1 MTRTRIGFAACS
13 FDIVAARHRVHSA
26 FRILNYSRRAVAR
39 VLVCALVSGGLPVPM
54 SAASE
59 YYGQVVFAGVAVPGA
74 TVTASQ
80 GDVHLTT
87 SSDAQGIF
95 RLTDIA
101 DGVWSVRIEMR
112 GFANLTREVTIGP
125 DAQPAMWELSLLP
138 FEEIVRGLPPP
149 PPARPVRAPDS
160 NNQTTA
166 TRSQASVPGASPQ
179 TGFQRAGVSAPQ
191 TPPSRQAVA
200 PPPDDPPADAAAA
213 ADGFLINGS
222 VNNGAASPFAQPAA
236 FGNNRRRAGALYS
249 GMVGGLFSNS
259 VWDARPFSLTGVPVP
274 RPDYYNVHLLGTF
287 GGPVKVPRLQNR
299 LNVFVGFQRVADDN
313 AVTQPALMP
322 TALERSGNFSQSRDA
337 SGNAI
342 QIKDP
347 VTGVPFAGNTIP
359 RERISPQA
367 ASLLGYYPQP
377 SRLSDGHYN
386 YEVPILSVTRQDN
399 LQSRLTQNVNQR
411 NQIFGNVSYQRTT
424 TDSSTLFGF
433 ADENRSSAV
442 DAQVNWNHRIA
453 QLMSVRLRYQFT
465 SQTTQTDPYFAYRTN
480 VSGEAGIHGNNQEP
494 ENWGPPSLSFAS
506 GIAGLSDALPRYTR
520 NQTNAAGGD
529 SFISRGRHNFTI
541 GGDIRRHHI
550 DIQSQQDPRGGFTFT
565 GAATGSDLAD
575 FLLGVPSASQ
585 IAYGNAD
592 KFLRGFSYDA
602 YITDDWRVGPSLT
615 ITAGARWEYESP
627 LTERFGRLVNL
638 DVAPGFAAIS
648 PVLATSPT
656 GSLTGE
662 SYSSSL
668 MRPDWLGLQ
677 PRLAV
682 AWRPVPGS
690 SIVVRAGYGIYRN
703 TSVYQSITTLM
714 AQQPPLSR
722 ALSIANTPENPL
734 TLADG
739 FVAPAGE
746 TLNTFAVDPDFRI
759 GSAHNW
765 QVSIQRDLPASLTV
779 NATYLGTKGS
789 GLIQEFLPN
798 TYPPGFVNPC
808 ATCPSGFVYLT
819 STGKSSRHAGQ
830 LQVRRRLRN
839 GLTATAQY
847 TLAKAM
853 DDAASYQGANLG
865 GTVFAQN
872 WLDLDG
878 EYGPSSFDQ
887 RHLLTVQFQYTT
899 GVGVTGGAL
908 VDGWQGTLLK
918 GWTITSQ
925 LTTGSGLPL
934 TPYYLTTTPGTGF
947 TGSIRAS
954 LTGAPT
960 DAPAGYYL
968 NPAAYTR
975 PASGQWGDAGR
986 NSARGPAQFAL
997 NAGITRTFPWGSRL
1011 NMDWRIDATNV
1022 LNRVTYSSA
1031 NTLVGSSLFG
1041 LPSAT
1046 NQSRRVQTSL
1056 RLRF

>member
-1 MTRTRIGFAACS
+1 MQTLKGSGTKTLRHPLHLAAAFAFC
-13 FDIVAARHRVHSA
+13 
-26 FRILNYSRRAVAR
+26 ILHFEFGIA
-39 VLVCALVSGGLPVPM
+39 
-54 SAASE
+54 AASE
-59 YYGQVVFAGVAVPGA
+59 YYGQVIFGRVAVPGA
-74 TVTASQ
+74 TVTATQ
-80 GDVHLTT
+80 GDMRLVT
-87 SSDAQGIF
+87 STDEQGIF

-101 DGVWSVRIEMR
+101 DGPWSIRIEMR
-112 GFANLTREVTIGP
+112 GFADLTREVTIGP

-138 FEEIVRGLPPP
+138 FEEIAKSLPPP
-149 PPARPVRAPDS
+149 PSPRPATPQS
-160 NNQTTA
+160 NNNQATA
-166 TRSQASVPGASPQ
+166 TRSQTSAPSAPPQ
-179 TGFQRAGVSAPQ
+179 TGFQRAGVTASQA
-191 TPPSRQAVA
+191 PPSRQAAA

-236 FGNNRRRAGALYS
+236 FGNNRRRPGALYN

-259 VWDARPFSLTGVPVP
+259 AWDARSYSLTGMPVP
-274 RPDYYNVHLLGTF
+274 RPDYYNVHLLSTF
-287 GGPVKVPRLQNR
+287 GGPVKLPRLQNR

-313 AVTQPALMP
+313 AVTQPGLMP

-337 SGNAI
+337 AGNAI

-347 VTGVPFAGNTIP
+347 VTGLPFAGNTIP

-377 SRLSDGHYN
+377 SRESDGRYN
-386 YEVPILSVTRQDN
+386 YEVPILSAMRQES
-399 LQSRLTQNVNQR
+399 LQSRLTQNINQR

-424 TDSSTLFGF
+424 TDSNTLFGF
-433 ADENRSSAV
+433 EDQNRSSAM

-453 QLMSVRLRYQFT
+453 QLVSLRLRYQFT
-465 SQTTQTDPYFAYRTN
+465 RQTTETRPYFAYRTN
-480 VSGEAGIHGNNQEP
+480 VSGEAGVNGNNQEP
-494 ENWGPPSLSFAS
+494 VNWGPPSLSFSS
-506 GIAGLSDALPRYTR
+506 GFAGLADALPRLTR
-520 NQTNAAGGD
+520 NQANGAGGD
-529 SFISRGRHNFTI
+529 GFVSRGRHTFTI
-541 GGDIRRHHI
+541 GGDVRRHRV
-550 DIQSQQDPRGGFTFT
+550 DILSQQDPRGGFVFT
-565 GAATGSDLAD
+565 GSATGSDFAD
-575 FLLGVPSASQ
+575 FLLGIPSTSQ

-592 KFLRGFSYDA
+592 KYLRGFSYDA
-602 YITDDWRVGPSLT
+602 YITDDWRVGPALT
-615 ITAGARWEYESP
+615 ITVGARWEYESP
-627 LTERFGRLVNL
+627 LTERLGRLVNL
-638 DVAPGFAAIS
+638 DVGPGFKAIS
-648 PVLATSPT
+648 PVLATDPT

-662 SYSSSL
+662 TLPSSL
-668 MRPDWLGLQ
+668 MRSDWGGLQ

-703 TSVYQSITTLM
+703 TNVYQSIATLM

-722 ALSIANTPENPL
+722 AFSIPNTPDNPL
-734 TLADG
+734 TLANG
-739 FVAPAGE
+739 FVAPEGE

-765 QVSIQRDLPASLTV
+765 QASIQRDLPASLTV
-779 NATYLGTKGS
+779 NATYLGTKGT

-798 TYPPGFVNPC
+798 TYPPGFVDPC
-808 ATCPSGFVYLT
+808 ATCPSGFVYLI
-819 STGKSSRHAGQ
+819 SGGRSSRHAGQ

-853 DDAASYQGANLG
+853 DDAASYAGANLS
-865 GTVFAQN
+865 GTAFAQN
-872 WLDLDG
+872 WLDL
-878 EYGPSSFDQ
+878 EAEHGPSNFDQ

-908 VDGWQGTLLK
+908 VDGWQGSLLK

-947 TGSIRAS
+947 TGAIRAS

-960 DAPAGYYL
+960 EAPIGYYL
-968 NPAAYTR
+968 NPAAYET
-975 PASGQWGDAGR
+975 PVSGQWGDAGR
-986 NSARGPAQFAL
+986 NSGRGPAQFGL

-1022 LNRVTYSSA
+1022 LNQVTYSSVNA
-1031 NTLVGSSLFG
+1031 LVGSPQFG
-1041 LPSAT
+1041 LPSAA
-1046 NQSRRVQTSL
+1046 NQMRRVQTSL
-1056 RLRF
+1056 RMRF